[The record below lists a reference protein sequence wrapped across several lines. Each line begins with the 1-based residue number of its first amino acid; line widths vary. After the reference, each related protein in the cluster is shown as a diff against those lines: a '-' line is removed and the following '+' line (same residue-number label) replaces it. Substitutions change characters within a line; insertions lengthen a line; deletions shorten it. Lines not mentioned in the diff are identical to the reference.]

1 MHLWESLKIL
11 HVKALKWR
19 CGVITKAIYQLM
31 TSQKISPLDEG
42 KGVIVSRRHSFLT
55 RRKLTSPSLTSLNI
69 DKFDQALSPDF
80 TSGFEESE
88 DCFTEITSK
97 AATLIGAERCLLF
110 IKDTKEQKLYTFIK
124 DNEGNKVRATK
135 VSVAVES
142 RILIHI
148 ASPILVLYSSSS
160 SIFNPANRSGYHRL
174 YLIRTIWISRE

>member
-1 MHLWESLKIL
+1 MGVPKKFSTWKLLE
-11 HVKALKWR
+11 WR

-42 KGVIVSRRHSFLT
+42 KGVIVSRRQSFLT
-55 RRKLTSPSLTSLNI
+55 RRKITSPSLTSLNI

-148 ASPILVLYSSSS
+148 ASLILVLYSSSS

-174 YLIRTIWISRE
+174 NLIRTIWISRE